1 MRVLIVEDE
10 FLVAIDL
17 ASIVESIGHE
27 VVGPVQSARSAID
40 LARTRPVDVALLDV
54 NLGTVTA
61 APVADVLDKQGVPY
75 VIVTAYG
82 REHLARRFQDT
93 ARIPKPSARPTS
105 SRHSRIC
112 NPGSWRA
119 EERSHEPDPQHP

>member
-40 LARTRPVDVALLDV
+40 LARIRPVDVALLDV
-54 NLGTVTA
+54 NLGTDTA

-75 VIVTAYG
+75 AIVTAYR

-93 ARIPKPSARPTS
+93 AHIPKPIRPADILAALKDLQSRLQTNALARRGTQS
-105 SRHSRIC
+105 
-112 NPGSWRA
+112 
-119 EERSHEPDPQHP
+119 